1 MTAKDLHVGQ
11 TVYVYYCGYDTRR
24 AKKFDLKPT
33 TIKSIGRKWFY
44 LDEISHPLC
53 YRFSIETG
61 AIDGHGYVSE
71 YRVILDPAEYYDAID
86 RSIVNEATRQIGA
99 LRNCSMDQ
107 IREIARILGIENKF
121 CERKYKAK
129 ENA

>member
-1 MTAKDLHVGQ
+1 M
-11 TVYVYYCGYDTRR
+11 
-24 AKKFDLKPT
+24 KPT
-33 TIKSIGRKWFY
+33 I
-44 LDEISHPLC
+44 EILSTLTDDQYTTFRMMRTLC

-61 AIDGHGYVSE
+61 AIDGHGYSSE
-71 YRVILDPAEYYDAID
+71 YKAILDPAKYYDAID
-86 RSIVNEATRQIGA
+86 RSIVNDATRQIGA

-121 CERKYKAK
+121 CERKYKAE